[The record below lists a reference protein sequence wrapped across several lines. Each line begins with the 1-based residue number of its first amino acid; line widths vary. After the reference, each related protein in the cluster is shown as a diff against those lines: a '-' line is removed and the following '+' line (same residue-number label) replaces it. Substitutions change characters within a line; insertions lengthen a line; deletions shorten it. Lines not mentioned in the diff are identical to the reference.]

1 VNAGRWNSTRR
12 LRQLSAGAAAV
23 VLVQILLLQQ
33 PDLGG
38 RLFHAASAGLVQC
51 IIFGLIAFLI
61 WLATD
66 VRWPMIAW
74 TVVVLFIAIDQ
85 TTAPTRERDAFGDF
99 ADRAAVTAPLL
110 SSHGSQHSSRWNRLT
125 NNGE

>member
-1 VNAGRWNSTRR
+1 MNSFMTTRR

-38 RLFHAASAGLVQC
+38 HLAHAASAGLVQC

-74 TVVVLFIAIDQ
+74 AVVVLIVAIDQ
-85 TTAPTRERDAFGDF
+85 TQHAPARDDDAFGGF
-99 ADRAAVTAPLL
+99 AERAGSAPLL
-110 SSHGSQHSSRWNRLT
+110 SPHAPSQPSRWSHIT
-125 NNGE
+125 KNGD

>member
-1 VNAGRWNSTRR
+1 VNRAHATSTRR

-51 IIFGLIAFLI
+51 IVFGLIAFVI

-66 VRWPMIAW
+66 VRWPLIAW
-74 TVVVLFIAIDQ
+74 TVVVLFIAIEQ
-85 TTAPTRERDAFGDF
+85 TLAPTREVDAFGDF

-110 SSHGSQHSSRWNRLT
+110 SAHGSTTASRWNRIT